1 MSWNISDR
9 MKTWTMSWPS
19 RKNII
24 LWRKIVKDTK
34 KFSTIFAYFA
44 DESFSMRYGIIKVF
58 VSNFYSK
65 WNPSNLI
72 WFHQNKAPFVI
83 KGWLDWFFVLH
94 SRTDLKWYLCKRQ
107 LKFLL
112 LSINFSSAHE
122 EYENELTLAI
132 MYGFKSI
139 WLVVITKQPIMER
152 KTMNIHMRIFQIM
165 AIILVD

>member
-1 MSWNISDR
+1 
-9 MKTWTMSWPS
+9 MSWPS

-72 WFHQNKAPFVI
+72 
-83 KGWLDWFFVLH
+83 
-94 SRTDLKWYLCKRQ
+94 
-107 LKFLL
+107 
-112 LSINFSSAHE
+112 
-122 EYENELTLAI
+122 
-132 MYGFKSI
+132 
-139 WLVVITKQPIMER
+139 
-152 KTMNIHMRIFQIM
+152 
-165 AIILVD
+165 